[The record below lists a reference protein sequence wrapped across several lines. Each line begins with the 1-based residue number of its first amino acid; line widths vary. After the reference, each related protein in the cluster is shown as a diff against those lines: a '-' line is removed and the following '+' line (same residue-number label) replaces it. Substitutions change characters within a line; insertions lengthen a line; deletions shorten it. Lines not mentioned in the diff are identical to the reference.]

1 MILFYIF
8 FTFYFWLRIS
18 ISFVSSVSLIAHG
31 SIFMMTALKSLLV
44 NSNVCI
50 ILVLLYVHYLFSF
63 KLIFSWSWNIEWF
76 FFWLYHGYKIL
87 DFIKY
92 LPLHWRERVYCLVT
106 FKGVVIDFSVL
117 VSVGT
122 PVGEDA
128 SLQLSL
134 MRVQAPH

>member
-1 MILFYIF
+1 MFI
-8 FTFYFWLRIS
+8 
-18 ISFVSSVSLIAHG
+18 
-31 SIFMMTALKSLLV
+31 
-44 NSNVCI
+44 
-50 ILVLLYVHYLFSF
+50 
-63 KLIFSWSWNIEWF
+63 IFSHSSWYFPGLEILSDF
-76 FFWLYHGYKIL
+76 FLLYHGYKIL